1 MDEAMPGMSVKRSKS
16 QRSLGT
22 EVVKRRES
30 ERDEQGKGMEQ
41 VEGSKG
47 MGMELEGETGEG
59 KKGEGKKGQM
69 AREEDEAGRS
79 WRGLRWC
86 LCM

>member
-30 ERDEQGKGMEQ
+30 ERDDQGKRVGWGERDGKQGVGMQ
-41 VEGSKG
+41 V
-47 MGMELEGETGEG
+47 
-59 KKGEGKKGQM
+59 EGKKGQR
-69 AREEDEAGRS
+69 AKDEDEEGRS
-79 WRGLRWC
+79 WRGR
-86 LCM
+86 